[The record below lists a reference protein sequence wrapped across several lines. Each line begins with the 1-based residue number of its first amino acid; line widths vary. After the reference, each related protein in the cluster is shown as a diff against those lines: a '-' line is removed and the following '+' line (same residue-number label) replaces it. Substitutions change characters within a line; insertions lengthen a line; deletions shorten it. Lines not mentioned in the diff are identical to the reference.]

1 MPLLKNTRH
10 EAFAQLVAGGMK
22 YSDAYRVIC
31 PRSMKWKN
39 QKKLADHASVLAG
52 RVRHRIVEL
61 QTVTASG
68 LVASR
73 QELAE
78 FLTAIIR
85 TPIGDVSAE
94 SALAQEHTKR
104 SFGEDGE
111 VETLKVPSKLDAVA
125 QLCKLMG
132 YNEPEKQEQTHRF
145 EVDLLVQRRF
155 AEVADGG

>member
-1 MPLLKNTRH
+1 MLLKNPRD
-10 EAFAQLVAGGMK
+10 EKFAQLVAGGMK
-22 YSDAYRVIC
+22 YSAAFKVVC
-31 PRSMKWKN
+31 PRAAKWKN
-39 QKKLADHASVLAG
+39 PKKVRDRASEIAA
-52 RVRHRIVEL
+52 RCRPRIEEL
-61 QTVTASG
+61 QTVSASG

-78 FLTAIIR
+78 YLTSIIR
-85 TPIGDVSAE
+85 TPIGDVTPK

-111 VETLKVPSKLDAVA
+111 VETLKVPSKLEAVA

-132 YNEPEKQEQTHRF
+132 YNEPDKTQDTRRF
-145 EVDLLVQRRF
+145 EIDLLVQRRF

>member
-1 MPLLKNTRH
+1 MALLKNPRH
-10 EAFAQLVAGGMK
+10 EKFAQLVAGGMK
-22 YSDAYRVIC
+22 YTEAYRVIC
-31 PRSMKWKN
+31 PGSGKWRN
-39 QKKLADHASVLAG
+39 PKKLADHASELAG
-52 RVRHRIVEL
+52 RVKPRIVEL
-61 QTVTASG
+61 QTVSASG

-78 FLTAIIR
+78 YLTSIIR
-85 TPIGDVSAE
+85 TPIGDVTPK

-111 VETLKVPSKLDAVA
+111 VETLKVPSKLEAVA

-132 YNEPEKQEQTHRF
+132 YNEPEKTLDTHRF